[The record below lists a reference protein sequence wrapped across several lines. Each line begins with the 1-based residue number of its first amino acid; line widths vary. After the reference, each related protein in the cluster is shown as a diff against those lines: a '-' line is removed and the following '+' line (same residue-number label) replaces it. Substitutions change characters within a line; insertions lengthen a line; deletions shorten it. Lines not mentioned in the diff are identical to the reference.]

1 MTGFAPEETQYFI
14 SVTFIEM
21 SNKCSAL
28 CQEVQCVGSCSP
40 QQISFEQHLLRSLST
55 LPQASLHNL
64 VVLSSEGSTARCPGC
79 WRSPLNLIITF
90 LATWKKLSEKNSPC
104 RRLNPTAGTSMPSSV
119 FHHSPFATNLNQT
132 VWGKQS
138 VIINCQNHSTV
149 GSWRFLLKR

>member
-64 VVLSSEGSTARCPGC
+64 VVLSSEGSSQML
-79 WRSPLNLIITF
+79 W
-90 LATWKKLSEKNSPC
+90 
-104 RRLNPTAGTSMPSSV
+104 
-119 FHHSPFATNLNQT
+119 
-132 VWGKQS
+132 
-138 VIINCQNHSTV
+138 
-149 GSWRFLLKR
+149 LLKITSESDHHLLGHLKETLRKK